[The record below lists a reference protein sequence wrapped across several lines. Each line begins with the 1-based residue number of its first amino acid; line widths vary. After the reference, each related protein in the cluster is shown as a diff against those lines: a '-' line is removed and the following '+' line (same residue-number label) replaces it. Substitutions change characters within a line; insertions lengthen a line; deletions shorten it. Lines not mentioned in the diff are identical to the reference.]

1 MIIRIIVDIFLILG
15 CFFAFAGVVGMIRM
29 PDAFN
34 RMQSSTNIATFGVI
48 WTCIAAAIYAF
59 AKQNTALGIKAI
71 LIGLFIVLT
80 AAVSGHAIMK
90 AGYIHGIRPDKKMVV
105 DEYGRDNPNE

>member
-1 MIIRIIVDIFLILG
+1 MIRIVIDIFLVLG

-29 PDAFN
+29 PDSFS

-48 WTCIAAAIYAF
+48 WTCIGAAIYAF
-59 AKQNTALGIKAI
+59 TNGNTALGTKAI
-71 LIGLFIVLT
+71 LIGVFIVLT
-80 AAVSGHAIMK
+80 TAVAGHAIMK
-90 AGYIHGIRPDKKMVV
+90 AGYIHGIKPDNMVV